1 MLVGAESAGG
11 EAVIDP
17 TDEMVQLALDV
28 FLATPTDSIAQID
41 AGMRDALAAAFAI
54 VVRDNAVEP
63 YCLAESGVPGVRC
76 GKRRNHVGVHYAFLP
91 TGGMSW

>member
-1 MLVGAESAGG
+1 
-11 EAVIDP
+11 VIEP
-17 TDEMVQLALDV
+17 TDEMVQAAQA
-28 FLATPTDSIAQID
+28 ATCGAESDEC
-41 AGMRDALAAAFAI
+41 MRDALTAAFAV

-76 GKRRNHVGVHYAFLP
+76 GKRRNHVPVHYAFLP